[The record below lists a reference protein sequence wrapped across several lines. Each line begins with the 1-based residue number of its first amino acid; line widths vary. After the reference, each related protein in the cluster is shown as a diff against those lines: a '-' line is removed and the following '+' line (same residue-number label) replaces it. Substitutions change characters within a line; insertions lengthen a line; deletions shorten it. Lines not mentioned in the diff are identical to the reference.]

1 MDIKKIIVVGLGIS
15 GFATLDYYL
24 GKENTIT
31 AYDMSKNIDENKI
44 KKYENTNIN
53 LILGENPTGDED
65 VDMVLLSPVVD
76 LSQDFVQKY
85 IKRKIIVTG
94 EIELAYKLSKNAN
107 FIGIT
112 GTNGKT
118 TTTSMLGDIYKKK
131 DENSYVVGNIGN
143 VALTSVLKAKENAN
157 FITELSSFQ
166 LESIIDFRPHIAL
179 IINITPDHIERHKTF
194 ELYKKAKYNIA
205 KNQTKEDFLVIN
217 KDDVQIDIQGVKS
230 NIIYFS
236 QKEKL
241 ENGIYYDNENK
252 VIVSTLF
259 GKKQEIIKR
268 HEINLLG
275 NHNIENTL
283 GAIAVALL
291 DNIDINIIRDG
302 IINFKAVKHRLQLV
316 KVVDGVSY
324 VNDSKGTNVDS
335 TIRAIQAIENPI
347 ILIAGGYDKHV
358 DFDEMIKTFDKRVK
372 KLVLFGQTKEKIKN
386 TALKYGFDEIE
397 ILDNLKQCV
406 DYCKAIAKKGDT
418 VLLSPA
424 CASWDMYSSYEVRG
438 DEFIEIVNSL

>member
-15 GFATLDYYL
+15 GFAILDYYL
-24 GKENTIT
+24 GKEDTIT

-241 ENGIYYDNENK
+241 ENGVYYDNENK

-259 GKKQEIIKR
+259 GKKQDIIKR
-268 HEINLLG
+268 QEINLLG

-406 DYCKAIAKKGDT
+406 DYCKSIAKKGDT

>member
-15 GFATLDYYL
+15 GFAILDYYL
-24 GKENTIT
+24 GKEDTIT
-31 AYDMSKNIDENKI
+31 AYDMSKKIDENKI

-241 ENGIYYDNENK
+241 ENGVYYDNENK

-259 GKKQEIIKR
+259 GKKQDIIKR
-268 HEINLLG
+268 QEINLLG

-372 KLVLFGQTKEKIKN
+372 KLVLFGQTKKKIKN

-406 DYCKAIAKKGDT
+406 DYCKSIAKKGDT